1 MSDDE
6 EMIDYNPDEYMDY
19 ETEDLD
25 MNKKVNMDYELL
37 KQDQLEKKETLK

>member
-25 MNKKVNMDYELL
+25 MNKKVNMDYELFNYL
-37 KQDQLEKKETLK
+37 FVWFV